1 MPNDRVKIDSY
12 VILVLLNRH
21 ICSYVYVCMIVSPSA
36 IYPFT
41 VFCLLLL
48 VMDRQKIKTNRLY
61 KVMNKQSL
69 DQQLIQ
75 GNRQNFD

>member
-1 MPNDRVKIDSY
+1 
-12 VILVLLNRH
+12 
-21 ICSYVYVCMIVSPSA
+21 MIVSPSA

-69 DQQLIQ
+69 EQQLIQ